1 MSGSKYKTAMSQ
13 MENQGMLN
21 PDVQMFFNESVE
33 KQPTIVS
40 TIMTQISLK
49 AVIKQWGKKARES
62 VN

>member
-13 MENQGMLN
+13 MENQGILN
-21 PDVQMFFNESVE
+21 PDVKMFFNESVE